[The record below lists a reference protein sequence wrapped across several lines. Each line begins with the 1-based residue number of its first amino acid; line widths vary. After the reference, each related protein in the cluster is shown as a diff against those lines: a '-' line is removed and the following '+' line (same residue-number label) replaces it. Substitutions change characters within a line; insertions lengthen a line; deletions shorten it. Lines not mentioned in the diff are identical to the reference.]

1 MGEAKNFIDHSS
13 EIIEENKAL
22 LFMGH
27 KYFSGERLYI
37 INEDLEYGWT
47 LNQLNSIR
55 EQWNEGESLL
65 NIAKYYNA
73 DPDSIVLVLI
83 HLGRRGKLKQRP
95 GGLFA

>member
-1 MGEAKNFIDHSS
+1 MGAAQNFVDHTS
-13 EIIEENKAL
+13 EIVEENKAL
-22 LFMGH
+22 MYMGH

-37 INEDLEYGWT
+37 INEDLEHGWT
-47 LNQLNSIR
+47 LNQLNGIR
-55 EQWNEGESLL
+55 DQWNDGESLRD
-65 NIAKYYNA
+65 IAEHYDA